1 MKIPEPLIHELLEL
15 TRMFTHLPYNAIF
28 IFVAYEDKQTLD
40 FFYENIY
47 IPMTEGSRD
56 YGVKVVDLLKE
67 IKMELKVNELHR

>member
-1 MKIPEPLIHELLEL
+1 MKIPESLIHELLEL
-15 TRMFTHLPYNAIF
+15 TRMFAHLPYNAIF

-56 YGVKVVDLLKE
+56 YGAKVIILLQEIKFKLKE
-67 IKMELKVNELHR
+67 VENG